1 MIEASL
7 SAAPA
12 LFPAFAVLGLILGFV
27 SLRLARRRQWPPVA
41 AVLLGLSLAGEIA
54 ATLTPTASGSWGSAR
69 CSIGSGVWDTAVT
82 QQGLMNLAMYV
93 PVAFF
98 GVLTLRRPLTV
109 LAGCGVLSAVTETC
123 QTLLGTGRS
132 CDAAD
137 LVDNVLG
144 ALVGTVVAVG
154 WLWLRRQKSLSGRRD
169 ALHSLGTAGTGFAA
183 VAVVVWLYVPLH
195 DDPAGWGAGGAGP
208 STGDYEAAQ
217 RIATQLFG
225 PGTWVE
231 SFGLATDPKASP
243 QPVFTVVTDRGR
255 FQAEWPAGRL
265 LVSASTGRQV
275 EAEPVTQDQILKAGA
290 DFAATW
296 FSDLTPTAS
305 PTLTPTDG
313 AYLLSYRRHN
323 SDNVLMPMRLDI
335 TVAAS
340 GRVTASSAHRDADPQ
355 LPHPTV
361 TAEAAEQRAVAT
373 QIGSRAA
380 TVSLVAKQIDGQ
392 WRPCWAVDL
401 VKPGETRASGTV
413 EFVDAVTGQPVARQG

>member
-12 LFPAFAVLGLILGFV
+12 LFPAFAVLGLILGFTA
-27 SLRLARRRQWPPVA
+27 LRLARRRQWPPVA
-41 AVLLGLSLAGEIA
+41 AVLLGLSLAGETA
-54 ATLTPTASGSWGSAR
+54 ATLTPTTSGSWGSAT

-154 WLWLRRQKSLSGRRD
+154 WLWLRRHRPLSGRRD

-195 DDPAGWGAGGAGP
+195 NDPAGFVSDP
-208 STGDYEAAQ
+208 SAHDRYETAE

-225 PGTWVE
+225 PGTWVT
-231 SFGLATDPKASP
+231 SVGLATDPKVSP
-243 QPVFTVVTDRGR
+243 QPVLAVVTDRGR
-255 FQAEWPAGRL
+255 FQTEWPGGRL
-265 LVSASTGRQV
+265 LVSASTARQA
-275 EAEPVTQDQILKAGA
+275 EAEPVAQDRILKAGT

-305 PTLTPTDG
+305 PTLTPADG
-313 AYLLSYRRHN
+313 AYLISYRRHN

-340 GRVTASSAHRDADPQ
+340 GRVTASSARRDADPQ

-373 QIGSRAA
+373 LIGSRADTA
-380 TVSLVAKQIDGQ
+380 SLVAKQIDGQ
-392 WRPCWAVDL
+392 WRPCWAVEL

-413 EFVDAVTGQPVARQG
+413 EFVDAVTGQPVAHQG